1 MRNILWLK
9 TEKIKGKERSHENN
23 KYTGVGTGPLITGC
37 QDGYIQET
45 GEALMENTA
54 DASFAPGSL

>member
-1 MRNILWLK
+1 MRRICILVLAL
-9 TEKIKGKERSHENN
+9 GL
-23 KYTGVGTGPLITGC
+23 LITGC

-54 DASFAPGSL
+54 DASFASGSL

>member
-1 MRNILWLK
+1 MRSTFLLK
-9 TEKIKGKERSHENN
+9 TKKIKGREVMRRICILVLAL
-23 KYTGVGTGPLITGC
+23 GLLITGC